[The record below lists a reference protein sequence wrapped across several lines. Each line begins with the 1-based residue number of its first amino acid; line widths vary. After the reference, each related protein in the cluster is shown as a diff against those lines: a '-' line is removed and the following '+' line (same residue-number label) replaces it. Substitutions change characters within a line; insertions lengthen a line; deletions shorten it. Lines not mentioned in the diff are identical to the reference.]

1 MTSESLGGV
10 THARQRSI
18 RDKRH
23 RRDCERVAQQ
33 LLGKL
38 NISQEPILIIQT
50 SSKSFIFF
58 YPCWVNGNFINSA
71 SYLEQSHFPTPLGVA
86 KESMFAAFRQNAH
99 LWRMNF
105 QNHTTYCFLDYRLK
119 MFSDSLPTFLRYLF
133 IKKSREMQEES
144 FPSLCSAHS
153 KQLLH

>member
-1 MTSESLGGV
+1 MRLCRYIQYTTYNKRLWVWVILSWDMTSESLGGV

-38 NISQEPILIIQT
+38 NISQKPILIIQT

-71 SYLEQSHFPTPLGVA
+71 SYLEQSHFPTPCCKRKYVCCISPKCTPLKNEFSKPYFYCRLSAVNGF
-86 KESMFAAFRQNAH
+86 STLRQRFCVP
-99 LWRMNF
+99 L
-105 QNHTTYCFLDYRLK
+105 Y
-119 MFSDSLPTFLRYLF
+119 YL
-133 IKKSREMQEES
+133 
-144 FPSLCSAHS
+144 
-153 KQLLH
+153 